1 MSRDPIPS
9 WYFAMV
15 VVCKEDEFLL
25 VQEAK
30 HGQEWYFPAGRVE
43 QGERL
48 VDGAR
53 REVLEESGVR
63 VRLTGIL
70 RIEHSPRAFG
80 TRQRIFFTAE
90 PLDDSPPKQTP
101 DEHAIQA
108 KWVRL
113 EDLDRYPLRGE
124 EVREAFQAVAGG

>member
-1 MSRDPIPS
+1 
-9 WYFAMV
+9 
-15 VVCKEDEFLL
+15 
-25 VQEAK
+25 
-30 HGQEWYFPAGRVE
+30 
-43 QGERL
+43 
-48 VDGAR
+48 
-53 REVLEESGVR
+53 
-63 VRLTGIL
+63 LTGIL

-113 EDLDRYPLRGE
+113 EDLDQYPLRGE
-124 EVREAFQAVAGG
+124 EVREAFQAVADGAPIYPLELLSFEGAPWQESP